1 MMGALV
7 AVCRRQMILL
17 NIIQIRF
24 FDTLNCQDDKE
35 KIAAKK
41 ELIPTK
47 NSGFLTL
54 YEMVRSFSSF
64 FLSPLMMMAFSYLL
78 R

>member
-1 MMGALV
+1 MV
-7 AVCRRQMILL
+7 T
-17 NIIQIRF
+17 QIAEDKLFCFITLIRI
-24 FDTLNCQDDKE
+24 FDTLNCQIDKE

-41 ELIPTK
+41 EIIPTK

-54 YEMVRSFSSF
+54 YEMVRGFSSF